1 MPKERITEQGSGHL
15 TGRKYTDHV
24 CTSHIRH
31 VSTAQDRAERRCG
44 TRLLGGAVPHGAGPR
59 PATTPPCA
67 SSKASYSRAWRKLLN
82 GQVSPGTGRSLS
94 PETAPGQQ
102 KGPDSHSSSE
112 ARTGAAGR
120 GQYGADPVRRRSR
133 HCCPRTPRDQ
143 IFLIHLA
150 SDRARRRVSVRSR
163 CRCSCS
169 AQSSRFQNP
178 RGRPRTPRLPGDH
191 LELQHHRPQ
200 AMWR

>member
-1 MPKERITEQGSGHL
+1 MGRGH
-15 TGRKYTDHV
+15 
-24 CTSHIRH
+24 
-31 VSTAQDRAERRCG
+31 
-44 TRLLGGAVPHGAGPR
+44 GPR
-59 PATTPPCA
+59 PRPHALVKGVLQP
-67 SSKASYSRAWRKLLN
+67 AWRKLLN

-102 KGPDSHSSSE
+102 KGPDGHSSSE

-169 AQSSRFQNP
+169 AQSSRIP
-178 RGRPRTPRLPGDH
+178 EAGPGHRDFPVTTWSSSTTG
-191 LELQHHRPQ
+191 HRPCGADGPRPQ
-200 AMWR
+200 MLFTVNAFWWVCFFPFGSKKKKKNTMAGSQVYKTW